1 MAILLKDYTEKI
13 PLYLMRVIGNV
24 PKDRITAVSNNRIK
38 KKKEIFVGN
47 RTVVRIW
54 RILAV
59 TQLEQIVE
67 KPEGKRQDPVK
78 DVMFTSS
85 QLLR

>member
-38 KKKEIFVGN
+38 KKEIFVGN

-59 TQLEQIVE
+59 TQLVQIVE
-67 KPEGKRQDPVK
+67 KPEGKQQDPVK
-78 DVMFTSS
+78 EVMLTSS